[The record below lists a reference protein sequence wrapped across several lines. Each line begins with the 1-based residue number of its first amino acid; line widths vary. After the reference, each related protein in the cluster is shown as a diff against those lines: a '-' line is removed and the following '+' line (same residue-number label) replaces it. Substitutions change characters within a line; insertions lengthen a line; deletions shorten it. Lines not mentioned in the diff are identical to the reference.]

1 MKQEDFDTL
10 VNNLKTQNNRSTQD
24 PLFCVEQKQRTWG
37 IDPDYHDGKYEWVD
51 PDGTDGTFGTSED
64 LREHLIENGY
74 DLIEGLKET
83 ELFKDYSFPDDL
95 DEETLDALFSE
106 AGIVLDM
113 DDEIKLG
120 NHEYRKCGYVDEYV
134 FVTAHFTEAAAL
146 QYIEE
151 NSHNLTDP
159 RTFVTSQYRCD
170 EWIAL
175 RKALIEGKLVL
186 AGSKTEKI
194 RKGQLL
200 ETKDY
205 GPVRFDGF
213 DFHMG
218 QKTLKLYS
226 DEFRQTFYPLPE
238 EIEAQGYEFFDG

>member
-1 MKQEDFDTL
+1 MKQEDFDKL
-10 VNNLKTQNNRSTQD
+10 INNLNTQSNRGTQD

-37 IDPDYHDGKYEWVD
+37 IDPDYHDGNYEWVY
-51 PDGTDGTFGTSED
+51 PDGTDGTFGTSEG

-74 DLIEGLKET
+74 NLIEGLKET
-83 ELFKDYSFPDDL
+83 ALFKDYPFPDDL
-95 DEETLDALFSE
+95 DEETLDELFDK
-106 AGIVLDM
+106 AGIVLDL

-120 NHEYRKCGYVDEYV
+120 SHEFRKCGYVDKYV

-175 RKALIEGKLVL
+175 RKALIEGELVL
-186 AGSKTEKI
+186 AGSKRETI
-194 RKGQLL
+194 RKDQLL
-200 ETKDY
+200 ETEDY
-205 GPVRFDGF
+205 GRVRFDGF

-226 DEFRQTFYPLPE
+226 DEFKQTFYPLPE
-238 EIEAQGYEFFDG
+238 KIEAQGYEFFDG